1 MEKKVKK
8 EKTKGQAVPGADK
21 GRVVLVGTYRGD
33 QLMKWRGWYN
43 YPVGV
48 GNGEWGTGNGR
59 AALRR
64 GRECTGGSSSST
76 TDFSMVNELWL
87 FKGTKDERR
96 YRATFVGI
104 KTREE
109 LIRDYGSPGD
119 DVSTQRHRGT
129 EDDRGK
135 RPACP
140 RPHGTHYALFKIEFL
155 YRHKGDVPEDAER
168 VIIRTADFAKRSPK
182 IAKQLKAYLESP
194 DRRDPDLAKRLPS
207 IITRLCPEQLRVCE
221 AAVQLEF
228 WDLPNMKVL
237 KPAIPF
243 PPPEHP
249 KFTFIDLF
257 AGVGGFRLAMQSIGG
272 RCVFSSEWDSA
283 AQDTYYRNYGE
294 HPYGDI
300 TKNSTKA
307 AIPRAFDVLC
317 AGFPCQPFSLA
328 GVSARVSL
336 NKKHG
341 FADKTQG
348 TLFFDIIQV
357 VRAHHPK
364 VLFLENVRNLVNHD
378 EGRTFKIIKEAIE
391 QEGYSFNYRVIDAS
405 PLVPQKRLR
414 CYMVCV
420 KEGGAFEF
428 PEITGN
434 PLPLR
439 SILERN
445 VPEQFTISDGLW
457 AGHQRRTKINLARG
471 TGFTAFT
478 ANLDEPSHTLVARYY
493 KDGKECLI
501 PQEGRNPRLLT
512 PRECARLQGF
522 PENFVLPASR
532 SVAYKQ
538 MGNSVAV
545 PVLQRIAEC
554 INEQVLKG
562 VNDGI

>member
-1 MEKKVKK
+1 MKKAVKIEARPTARANPVPPASTPK
-8 EKTKGQAVPGADK
+8 NKAVGKRQAAILDMATGKTI
-21 GRVVLVGTYRGD
+21 VLVGTYKGD
-33 QLMKWRGWYN
+33 QLTKWRGWYN
-43 YPVGV
+43 YPISDEDKIGA
-48 GNGEWGTGNGR
+48 ED
-59 AALRR
+59 AAKV
-64 GRECTGGSSSST
+64 T
-76 TDFSMVNELWL
+76 ELWL
-87 FKGTKDERR
+87 FKGTKEQKT
-96 YRATFVGI
+96 YKAKFVGI
-104 KTREE
+104 KTRQG
-109 LIRDYGSPGD
+109 LISEYGYPANGKAHGD
-119 DVSTQRHRGT
+119 KYLLFRT
-129 EDDRGK
+129 E
-135 RPACP
+135 
-140 RPHGTHYALFKIEFL
+140 FKYI
-155 YRHKGDVPEDAER
+155 HKLDVPEDAER
-168 VIIRTADFAKRSPK
+168 VIVRTADFATAPK
-182 IAKQLKAYLESP
+182 VRKQLKAYLESP
-194 DRRDPDLAKRLPS
+194 DRRDPDLAKRLPE
-207 IITRLCPEQLRVCE
+207 IITKLRPEQLRVCE
-221 AAVQLEF
+221 AAVQLSF
-228 WDLPNMKVL
+228 WDLPNMESL
-237 KPAIPF
+237 KPAFPF
-243 PPPEHP
+243 PPPENP

-283 AQDTYYRNYGE
+283 AQETYYRNYGE

-300 TKNSTKA
+300 TKESTKA
-307 AIPRAFDVLC
+307 AIPRTFDVLC

-328 GVSARVSL
+328 GVSARLSL

-405 PLVPQKRLR
+405 PLVPQRRLR

-420 KEGGAFEF
+420 KDGVKFEF

-439 SILERN
+439 SILERD

-457 AGHQRRTKINLARG
+457 AGHQRRTKTNLARG

-501 PQEGRNPRLLT
+501 PQEGKNPRLLT

-522 PENFVLPASR
+522 PEDFRLPSSR

-554 INEQVLKG
+554 IDNQILKG
-562 VNDGI
+562 VKNGV